1 MIDDCRLTIVDS
13 TALPRH
19 DARSIDNRK
28 SSIDN
33 GTASCEANIA
43 DSPSLFLHIDVDAF
57 FASVEQLL
65 IPFLRGR
72 PVAVGSGVIA
82 SCSYEARKF
91 GLRAGMELSRARKL
105 CPQAVILAGNQNIYR
120 CFADRIWEICRRY
133 TVGMETYLDEAYG
146 DATGMEAIHGDG
158 LALGRKLQAAVQE
171 EVGLSVSVGLAS
183 NRMVA
188 SIASGLSKPHGVAWV
203 RPGDEERFLAPLPIE
218 QLIGV
223 GHKTAGVLH
232 DMNISTIEQ
241 LRALPLEA
249 MRAMFGRRGEVL
261 YERCRGRD
269 PLGTVPQFGT
279 VPSCSGEAGDSPR
292 EEEGKRRIPRSI
304 SRETTFHSPQCDPAQ
319 IRGMLFYLLER
330 AMRTAR
336 NAGLMAKCVE
346 ISIRYDDWKADAA
359 SRTLP
364 EATDSDDDAFAIAS
378 ELLDRLHKRRVAL
391 RHVGV
396 ALSGLS
402 RGGGQPTLFE
412 PAGHEHRHELYE
424 TLDAIRDRFGHS
436 AVVTGKS
443 IELLGR
449 LEQNDYGFI
458 LRTPSLTK

>member
-1 MIDDCRLTIVDS
+1 MTKCPNDRVARLAIGHFAFGIPSAFSNSKFDIV
-13 TALPRH
+13 APP
-19 DARSIDNRK
+19 
-28 SSIDN
+28 
-33 GTASCEANIA
+33 EP
-43 DSPSLFLHIDVDAF
+43 PSLLVLHVDVDAF

-105 CPQAVILAGNQNIYR
+105 CPQVVILAGNQNIYR
-120 CFADRIWEICRRY
+120 CFADRIWDICRRY

-158 LALGRKLQAAVQE
+158 MALGRKLQTAVQK

-188 SIASGLSKPHGVAWV
+188 SIASDLSKPHGVAWI

-218 QLIGV
+218 QLMGV

-232 DMNISTIEQ
+232 DMNVATIEQ

-249 MRAMFGRRGEVL
+249 MRTMFGRRGEVL

-269 PLGTVPQFGT
+269 PQGDIND
-279 VPSCSGEAGDSPR
+279 PSL
-292 EEEGKRRIPRSI
+292 EEEGKRRVPRSI
-304 SRETTFHSPQCDPAQ
+304 SRETTFHTPQCDPAQ

-346 ISIRYDDWKADAA
+346 VSIRYDDWKSDAA

-364 EATDSDDDAFAIAS
+364 EASDSDDDVFAIAS
-378 ELLDRLHKRRVAL
+378 ELLEGLHKRRVAM

-402 RGGGQPTLFE
+402 RGGGQPTLFD

-443 IELLGR
+443 IELLGH